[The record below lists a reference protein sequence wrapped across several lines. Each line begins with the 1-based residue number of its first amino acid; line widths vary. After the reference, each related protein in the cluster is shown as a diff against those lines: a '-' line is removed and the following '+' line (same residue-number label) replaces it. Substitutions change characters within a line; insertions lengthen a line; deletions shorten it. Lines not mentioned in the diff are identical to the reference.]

1 MSFVDTTAKQKRV
14 KDKSKAQ
21 LVRILQGVQMRTEHH
36 YYNYQS
42 RSKAE
47 DLGARGC
54 SPMIKDNI

>member
-1 MSFVDTTAKQKRV
+1 MAFVDTTAKQE
-14 KDKSKAQ
+14 
-21 LVRILQGVQMRTEHH
+21 RIKIEPRHNLSAFCRWFQMRTEHH

-54 SPMIKDNI
+54 SLMIKGNI